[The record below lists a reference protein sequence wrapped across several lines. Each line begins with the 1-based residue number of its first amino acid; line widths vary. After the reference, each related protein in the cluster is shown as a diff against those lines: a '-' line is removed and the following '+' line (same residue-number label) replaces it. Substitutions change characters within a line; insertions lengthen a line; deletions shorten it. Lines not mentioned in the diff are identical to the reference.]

1 MKRNK
6 HEEDVWPLSGMDSVK
21 DLADL
26 KAAIDQSFIIA
37 ITDHRGIIEEVN
49 RKFCEL
55 SGYSREELIG
65 RDHRILNSGYH
76 PKAFFRDLWRKIGA
90 GGTWRGE
97 IRNRAKDG
105 SYYWVHTTIVP
116 VLDDAGKPCR
126 YISMRVEIT
135 EQKETEAAL
144 QKALKDDF
152 RKEFRSAQRQLEEN
166 QLLYESLFKHSQDAV
181 FTLDTGGHLVT
192 MNPAA
197 ENLFGYTLE
206 DHALPFVV
214 EPFRETSRSYFRKA
228 VQGELQNFDTAL
240 RAPRAPRGEIVHL
253 NLTLLPI
260 IIDQEITG
268 VYAIGKDITEHK
280 KVQQLNAF
288 LAHHDELTRLLNR
301 RGFEVHLREA
311 IAGAG
316 ELAVMYIDLDRFK
329 NVNDTLGHYIGD
341 RLLEQISFR
350 LQTHTGAEDKIAR
363 MGGDEFMVLCPSI
376 SKKEAVSLARKLIQS
391 MNEPFFIQE
400 YELYVTASIGISFYP
415 EHGDNVVELM
425 KHADVAMYKA
435 KDGGRNS
442 FQIYTPSMDES
453 SYHSFFMERD
463 LRKALNQQ
471 EFMIYFQPRVDVESG
486 RLAGAEALI
495 RWHHPEYG
503 IISPGNFIPLAE
515 ETGLIIL
522 IGQYVKKSVC
532 EQLVQWR
539 SAGLPLVPVSINIS
553 AQRFLQKDFAQ
564 SFRQLLA
571 EYELDGRLLEI
582 EITENS
588 LMKNEEYVKQTI
600 GELKEMGI
608 KIFIDDFGTGYSSF
622 SYLNTYKLD
631 GLKIDQSFIRNIS
644 AQSEN
649 ASITSAMIKMA
660 QLLNMEIIAEGVE
673 TREELEFLREHGCHH
688 VQGYFFGKPVCAAE
702 FEKRLLELKGL

>member
-1 MKRNK
+1 MKREKN
-6 HEEDVWPLSGMDSVK
+6 EQDVWPLSGMDSVK

-26 KAAIDQSFIIA
+26 KAVIDQSFIIA

-55 SGYSREELIG
+55 SGFSREELIG

-76 PKAFFRDLWRKIGA
+76 PKEFFRDLWRKISA
-90 GGTWRGE
+90 GETWRGE

-116 VLDDAGKPCR
+116 VLDNAEKPCR

-135 EQKETEAAL
+135 EQKETESAL

-181 FTLDTGGHLVT
+181 FTLDTDGHLVT

-197 ENLFGYTLE
+197 EKLFGYTLE

-214 EPFRETSRSYFRKA
+214 EPFRETSRGYFRKA

-260 IIDQEITG
+260 MIDQEITG

-301 RGFEVHLREA
+301 RGFEAHLREA

-316 ELAVMYIDLDRFK
+316 KLAVMYIDLDRFK
-329 NVNDTLGHYIGD
+329 NVNDTLGHFIGD

-350 LQTHTGAEDKIAR
+350 LQSHTGGEDKIAR

-376 SKKEAVSLARKLIQS
+376 SEKEAVSLARKLIKS

-471 EFMIYFQPRVDVESG
+471 EFMIYFQPKVDVESG

-515 ETGLIIL
+515 ETGLIIP

-532 EQLVQWR
+532 EQLVKWR

-553 AQRFLQKDFAQ
+553 AQRFLQRDFAQ
-564 SFRQLLA
+564 SFRELSAQ
-571 EYELDGRLLEI
+571 YELDGRLLEI

-688 VQGYFFGKPVCAAE
+688 VQGYFFGKPVSAGE
-702 FEKRLLELKGL
+702 FEKRLRGKAN